1 MILRLAFKDIRHD
14 WLLSICLVLAIA
26 SIIAPL
32 LILFGLKFGTIQ
44 TMRGRL
50 IEDPKNREIRP
61 LMTKS
66 FEREWFDGL
75 KSTVPG
81 ISFVVP
87 MTRQIST
94 SISATNAGKKTREQL
109 SLMATAAGDP
119 LLLENGVQI
128 PGPGFCV
135 LTEPAAQALQA
146 STGDELVFSNRRII
160 SDKAES
166 GDFTVRVAGILDAR
180 ASSLKTA
187 FVPLEVVEAVE
198 DYKDGMAVPAFGWQ
212 GALPEAYPVYDG
224 VILSVPA
231 AFSKVDEVVLTN
243 NTGFTRLQ
251 EIGADK
257 VMDTLGIDPQPGR
270 TMYLLTTKN
279 HSASEESVQAVRDK
293 LRGRD
298 ATVAPWI
305 DPLEITVMPAGREL
319 PVKLTLRAASEEID
333 NATGSPLPASSGEKP
348 ANRQPLFIPADPPL
362 EEGAATLS
370 LSIGDRQVTLP
381 VTLIK
386 SGTRANTVYTNA
398 SFAGK
403 LNLLRTRNLKYDAQ
417 TGRLLLSRSGF
428 AGFRLYAATIDGV
441 ADIKRGLEETGITVN
456 TEQERIEEVRRL
468 DRYMGL
474 IFWLVAA
481 VGVIGGISALTAS
494 LYASVERK
502 KRELN
507 VLRLLGLMKREI
519 VLFPV
524 FQGLMLSGCA
534 LVLATGLFLFVS
546 ILINYLFRAHLRTT
560 ESLCT
565 ISFSHFVLLVMGVG
579 ALSIA
584 SAAFAALQATRFD
597 PAEALRDE

>member
-109 SLMATAAGDP
+109 SLMATAEGDP
-119 LLLENGVQI
+119 LLLENGVQV

-146 STGDELVFSNRRII
+146 SVGDELVFSNRRII

-166 GDFTVRVAGILDAR
+166 GDFAIRVAGILDAR
-180 ASSLKTA
+180 ASSLKIA

-212 GALPEAYPVYDG
+212 GALPEAYPVFDG
-224 VILSVPA
+224 VMLSVPV
-231 AFSKVDEVVLTN
+231 AFSRVDEVVLTN

-251 EIGADK
+251 EIDANK
-257 VMDTLGIDPQPGR
+257 VADTLGIDPQPGG
-270 TMYLLTTKN
+270 TTYLLTTKN
-279 HSASEESVQAVRDK
+279 HSASEASVQAVRDK

-298 ATVAPWI
+298 AMVVPWI
-305 DPLEITVMPAGREL
+305 EPLEITVMPAGQERPVQLKLSSASDDTDNTSGALLPGNYGETAESRE
-319 PVKLTLRAASEEID
+319 PV
-333 NATGSPLPASSGEKP
+333 
-348 ANRQPLFIPADPPL
+348 FIPADGTL
-362 EEGAATLS
+362 AEGPATLS
-370 LSIGDRQVTLP
+370 LSVGDRQVTLP
-381 VTLIK
+381 VTLVK
-386 SGTRANTVYTNA
+386 GGARANTAYA
-398 SFAGK
+398 SAAYAGK
-403 LNLLRTRNLKYDAQ
+403 LNLLRTRNLKYDAE

-428 AGFRLYAATIDGV
+428 AGFRLYAATIDDV
-441 ADIKRGLEETGITVN
+441 ADIKRRLEETGITVN

-534 LVLATGLFLFVS
+534 LVLATSLFLFVS
-546 ILINYLFRAHLRTT
+546 LLINYLFRAHLRTS

-565 ISFSHFVLLVMGVG
+565 LSFSHFFLLVLGIG
-579 ALSIA
+579 ALSIV
-584 SAAFAALQATRFD
+584 SAAFAALQATSFD

>member
-1 MILRLAFKDIRHD
+1 M
-14 WLLSICLVLAIA
+14 
-26 SIIAPL
+26 
-32 LILFGLKFGTIQ
+32 
-44 TMRGRL
+44 
-50 IEDPKNREIRP
+50 
-61 LMTKS
+61 
-66 FEREWFDGL
+66 
-75 KSTVPG
+75 
-81 ISFVVP
+81 
-87 MTRQIST
+87 
-94 SISATNAGKKTREQL
+94 
-109 SLMATAAGDP
+109 
-119 LLLENGVQI
+119 
-128 PGPGFCV
+128 
-135 LTEPAAQALQA
+135 
-146 STGDELVFSNRRII
+146 
-160 SDKAES
+160 
-166 GDFTVRVAGILDAR
+166 
-180 ASSLKTA
+180 
-187 FVPLEVVEAVE
+187 
-198 DYKDGMAVPAFGWQ
+198 
-212 GALPEAYPVYDG
+212 
-224 VILSVPA
+224 
-231 AFSKVDEVVLTN
+231 
-243 NTGFTRLQ
+243 
-251 EIGADK
+251 
-257 VMDTLGIDPQPGR
+257 
-270 TMYLLTTKN
+270 
-279 HSASEESVQAVRDK
+279 RDK
-293 LRGRD
+293 LRGRE
-298 ATVAPWI
+298 ATVVPWI
-305 DPLEITVMPAGREL
+305 EPLEITVMPTGRERS
-319 PVKLTLRAASEEID
+319 VKLTLRAASDEIEK
-333 NATGSPLPASSGEKP
+333 AIGSPLPVSSGEKP
-348 ANRQPLFIPADPPL
+348 DSRQPLLIPADAPL
-362 EEGAATLS
+362 EEGAAILS
-370 LSIGDRQVTLP
+370 LSIGDREVTLP
-381 VTLIK
+381 VTLMK
-386 SGTRANTVYTNA
+386 SGAKGNTAYTNA

-428 AGFRLYAATIDGV
+428 AGFRLYAVTIDDV
-441 ADIKRGLEETGITVN
+441 ADIKRRLEETGITVN

>member
-14 WLLSICLVLAIA
+14 WLLSVCLVLAIA

-32 LILFGLKFGTIQ
+32 LILFGIKFGTIQ

-66 FEREWFDGL
+66 FEREWFDSL

-109 SLMATAAGDP
+109 SLMATAEGDP
-119 LLLENGVQI
+119 LLLENGVQV
-128 PGPGFCV
+128 PGPGSCV

-146 STGDELVFSNRRII
+146 AVGDELVFSNRRII

-166 GDFTVRVAGILDAR
+166 GDFTVRVAGVLDAR

-198 DYKDGMAVPAFGWQ
+198 DYKDGMAVSAFGWQ
-212 GALPEAYPVYDG
+212 GAQPEAYPVYDG
-224 VILSVPA
+224 VILSVSA
-231 AFSKVDEVVLTN
+231 AFSKVDEVVVTN

-251 EIGADK
+251 EIDVGK
-257 VMDTLGIDPQPGR
+257 VLETLGINPQPGR
-270 TMYLLTTKN
+270 IIYLLTTKN

-298 ATVAPWI
+298 ATVVPWI
-305 DPLEITVMPAGREL
+305 EPLEITVMPSGREQSA
-319 PVKLTLRAASEEID
+319 KLTMYAASEEID
-333 NATGSPLPASSGEKP
+333 SATGSPLPANTGE
-348 ANRQPLFIPADPPL
+348 NSDSRQPLLIPAEAPL
-362 EEGAATLS
+362 AEGTATLS

-386 SGTRANTVYTNA
+386 GGAKSNIAYANAN
-398 SFAGK
+398 FAGK

-428 AGFRLYAATIDGV
+428 AGFRLYAATIDDV
-441 ADIKRGLEETGITVN
+441 ADIKRRLEETGITVN

-534 LVLATGLFLFVS
+534 LVLATSLFLFVAL
-546 ILINYLFRAHLRTT
+546 LINYLFRAHLRTT

-565 ISFSHFVLLVMGVG
+565 LSFSHFVLLVIGVG
-579 ALSIA
+579 TLSIA